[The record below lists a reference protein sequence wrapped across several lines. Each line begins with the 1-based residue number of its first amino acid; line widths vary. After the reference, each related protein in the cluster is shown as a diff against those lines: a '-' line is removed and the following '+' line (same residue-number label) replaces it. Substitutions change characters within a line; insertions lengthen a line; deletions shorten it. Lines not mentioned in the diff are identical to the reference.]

1 MYYNPSYM
9 NPIAQQPMQQEFSQ
23 QPTQEPLEGI
33 ASLAPTQPSQPIP
46 PQMTEGIETLDTSN
60 PTGPALVQQ
69 MQGRMQQQ
77 DIKPPAFMAY
87 FKDVMDTGGYPTK
100 TIQDYYNQ
108 FGDNSLQP
116 LPVTQDNIQGGIQQ
130 PNEIGNQIIKPGTG
144 NDSFQPILIGD
155 TGLPFDMSPITPYV
169 QNENLDLTDRAGIMQ
184 EFAKYLQG
192 GLGSKI
198 HTTDMQT
205 GYSFMGED
213 MAAGSGTGFSDFR
226 KFLDTFGIGDKLEY
240 NPMTFEGIGKLQQ
253 AESLTDPQY
262 QQLSMAKYEPVT
274 NQQGIQSLSTY
285 QSQQNTGP
293 GI

>member
-1 MYYNPSYM
+1 MYFNPSYM
-9 NPIAQQPMQQEFSQ
+9 NAIAQQPMQQQFSQ

-33 ASLAPTQPSQPIP
+33 ESLIPTQPSPPSTMQPIP
-46 PQMTEGIETLDTSN
+46 PQMT
-60 PTGPALVQQ
+60 
-69 MQGRMQQQ
+69 
-77 DIKPPAFMAY
+77 PP
-87 FKDVMDTGGYPTK
+87 P
-100 TIQDYYNQ
+100 
-108 FGDNSLQP
+108 
-116 LPVTQDNIQGGIQQ
+116 GGIQPIPDFTNKEVPKPLQ
-130 PNEIGNQIIKPGTG
+130 PELIGKPG
-144 NDSFQPILIGD
+144 FH
-155 TGLPFDMSPITPYV
+155 FDMSPITPYV

>member
-1 MYYNPSYM
+1 MYFNPSYM
-9 NPIAQQPMQQEFSQ
+9 NAIAQQPMQQQFSQ

-33 ASLAPTQPSQPIP
+33 ASLGPTQPSQPSTP
-46 PQMTEGIETLDTSN
+46 AN
-60 PTGPALVQQ
+60 PTGDALVHQIQ
-69 MQGRMQQQ
+69 MQMLQQ
-77 DIKPPAFMAY
+77 DVKPPAWNAY
-87 FKDVMDTGGYPTK
+87 AKDVMDTGGYPTK
-100 TIQDYYNQ
+100 TMQDYYNQ

-253 AESLTDPQY
+253 AGPEDSLF
-262 QQLSMAKYEPVT
+262 MGKYEPVT
-274 NQQGIQSLSTY
+274 NQEGIQSLSTY

>member
-1 MYYNPSYM
+1 MYFNPSYM
-9 NPIAQQPMQQEFSQ
+9 NAIAQQPMQQQFSQ

-33 ASLAPTQPSQPIP
+33 ESLIPTQPSPPSTMQPIP
-46 PQMTEGIETLDTSN
+46 PQMT
-60 PTGPALVQQ
+60 
-69 MQGRMQQQ
+69 
-77 DIKPPAFMAY
+77 PP
-87 FKDVMDTGGYPTK
+87 P
-100 TIQDYYNQ
+100 
-108 FGDNSLQP
+108 
-116 LPVTQDNIQGGIQQ
+116 GGIQ
-130 PNEIGNQIIKPGTG
+130 PIPDFTTKEDHEKML
-144 NDSFQPILIGD
+144 QPIPDFTNKQVPEPLLPELIGD

>member
-1 MYYNPSYM
+1 MYFNPSYM
-9 NPIAQQPMQQEFSQ
+9 NAIAQQPMQQQFSQ

-33 ASLAPTQPSQPIP
+33 ASLIPTQPSPTSTMQPIP
-46 PQMTEGIETLDTSN
+46 PQMTE
-60 PTGPALVQQ
+60 
-69 MQGRMQQQ
+69 
-77 DIKPPAFMAY
+77 PP
-87 FKDVMDTGGYPTK
+87 
-100 TIQDYYNQ
+100 
-108 FGDNSLQP
+108 
-116 LPVTQDNIQGGIQQ
+116 GGIQ
-130 PNEIGNQIIKPGTG
+130 
-144 NDSFQPILIGD
+144 PIPDFTNKQVPEPLLPELIGD

-253 AESLTDPQY
+253 AEPLTDPQY

>member
-1 MYYNPSYM
+1 MYFNPSYM
-9 NPIAQQPMQQEFSQ
+9 NAIAQQPMQQQFSQ

-33 ASLAPTQPSQPIP
+33 ASLGPTQPPPSTMQPSIP
-46 PQMTEGIETLDTSN
+46 PQMT
-60 PTGPALVQQ
+60 
-69 MQGRMQQQ
+69 
-77 DIKPPAFMAY
+77 PP
-87 FKDVMDTGGYPTK
+87 P
-100 TIQDYYNQ
+100 
-108 FGDNSLQP
+108 
-116 LPVTQDNIQGGIQQ
+116 GGIQ
-130 PNEIGNQIIKPGTG
+130 
-144 NDSFQPILIGD
+144 PIPEPLLPELIGD

-253 AESLTDPQY
+253 AGPEDSLF
-262 QQLSMAKYEPVT
+262 MGKYEPVT

>member
-1 MYYNPSYM
+1 MTP
-9 NPIAQQPMQQEFSQ
+9 PPG
-23 QPTQEPLEGI
+23 GI
-33 ASLAPTQPSQPIP
+33 QPIP
-46 PQMTEGIETLDTSN
+46 DFTNNE
-60 PTGPALVQQ
+60 
-69 MQGRMQQQ
+69 
-77 DIKPPAFMAY
+77 
-87 FKDVMDTGGYPTK
+87 
-100 TIQDYYNQ
+100 
-108 FGDNSLQP
+108 P
-116 LPVTQDNIQGGIQQ
+116 LLP
-130 PNEIGNQIIKPGTG
+130 E
-144 NDSFQPILIGD
+144 LIGD

-253 AESLTDPQY
+253 AEPLTDPQY

>member
-1 MYYNPSYM
+1 
-9 NPIAQQPMQQEFSQ
+9 
-23 QPTQEPLEGI
+23 
-33 ASLAPTQPSQPIP
+33 
-46 PQMTEGIETLDTSN
+46 
-60 PTGPALVQQ
+60 
-69 MQGRMQQQ
+69 
-77 DIKPPAFMAY
+77 
-87 FKDVMDTGGYPTK
+87 
-100 TIQDYYNQ
+100 
-108 FGDNSLQP
+108 

>member
-1 MYYNPSYM
+1 MYFNPSYM

-33 ASLAPTQPSQPIP
+33 ASLAPTQPSPPSTMQPVP
-46 PQMTEGIETLDTSN
+46 PQMT
-60 PTGPALVQQ
+60 
-69 MQGRMQQQ
+69 
-77 DIKPPAFMAY
+77 PP
-87 FKDVMDTGGYPTK
+87 P
-100 TIQDYYNQ
+100 
-108 FGDNSLQP
+108 
-116 LPVTQDNIQGGIQQ
+116 GGIQPIPDFTNKEVPQ
-130 PNEIGNQIIKPGTG
+130 PL
-144 NDSFQPILIGD
+144 QPELIGQPS
-155 TGLPFDMSPITPYV
+155 LPFDMAPITPY
-169 QNENLDLTDRAGIMQ
+169 QKNENLDLTDREGIMQ

-198 HTTDMQT
+198 HTTDMKT

-240 NPMTFEGIGKLQQ
+240 NPMTFEGIGGLQKVMPGQ
-253 AESLTDPQY
+253 E
-262 QQLSMAKYEPVT
+262 
-274 NQQGIQSLSTY
+274 GIQSLSTY